1 MELFFNLGDMEL
13 QISSRVWSMSILRVI
28 FNLGNMESQL
38 SSQLWSVSV
47 LEIVFYLGKVR
58 FATKPVTH

>member
-1 MELFFNLGDMEL
+1 MEL